1 MTHVVRL
8 TWVYLKFR
16 WKEQTTHRASFI
28 LLAVCQFL
36 SYAAEFA
43 LMWVMV
49 TAFGSI
55 GGWAGPE
62 VMVLYG
68 MNLAAYALSGF
79 FFFGLFHD
87 VTQDIHTGALDDAMV
102 KPMHPM
108 LFIACRIFQWGYV
121 SHLTLGLI
129 CVIAGVAM
137 LGLSLSVWQVLFL
150 IVSLLAGGMI
160 YGCLFLVSSG
170 VCFFST
176 KVEYFTQ
183 LLFYGRDVAYYPLSI
198 FPKLYQ
204 VLMTFF
210 LPYAFI
216 NFFPAQ
222 VLLGKQDLMGLPGA
236 ALWLSP
242 LIGVVALAIGVWFFN
257 FGLRHYKSTGN

>member
-1 MTHVVRL
+1 
-8 TWVYLKFR
+8 
-16 WKEQTTHRASFI
+16 
-28 LLAVCQFL
+28 
-36 SYAAEFA
+36 
-43 LMWVMV
+43 
-49 TAFGSI
+49 
-55 GGWAGPE
+55 
-62 VMVLYG
+62 
-68 MNLAAYALSGF
+68 
-79 FFFGLFHD
+79 
-87 VTQDIHTGALDDAMV
+87 
-102 KPMHPM
+102 M

-242 LIGVVALAIGVWFFN
+242 LIGVVALAVGVWFFN